1 MLGRVKLQMDV
12 LFDVGWEYL
21 LIRVRFGEIKR
32 FKRVVIWRIMV
43 LMLCLSYDR
52 MFIYDFILF
61 NIFKIGFI
69 NFVDFCGKVV
79 LVVNVVIYC
88 DYILQFLGLNVFQK
102 EFGVDFQIIGV
113 FIDQFYYVSICILY
127 LYYVYILKR
136 EIRYLFI
143 YICL

>member
-1 MLGRVKLQMDV
+1 MDV

-88 DYILQFLGLNVFQK
+88 DYIL
-102 EFGVDFQIIGV
+102 
-113 FIDQFYYVSICILY
+113 
-127 LYYVYILKR
+127 
-136 EIRYLFI
+136 
-143 YICL
+143 

>member
-52 MFIYDFILF
+52 MVSEYIVFLF
-61 NIFKIGFI
+61 FYF
-69 NFVDFCGKVV
+69 FDVD
-79 LVVNVVIYC
+79 L
-88 DYILQFLGLNVFQK
+88 L
-102 EFGVDFQIIGV
+102 
-113 FIDQFYYVSICILY
+113 
-127 LYYVYILKR
+127 
-136 EIRYLFI
+136 
-143 YICL
+143 CLLIM